1 MKKIGML
8 LIAVA
13 ACGGSDE
20 LDTSGMIGS
29 WNGNGSISLGT
40 GSNQSTASV
49 GITANGK
56 DLSVGGLCLTTSV
69 LHATAESGTTFTVAN
84 QACPLVASTNPSGC
98 QAITLAWASG
108 HGTIENGVLTIT
120 TTGTLSGCGQSI
132 AATYNFN
139 GRK

>member
-20 LDTSGMIGS
+20 IDTSGIIGN
-29 WNGNGSISLGT
+29 WNGNGSISAGT
-40 GSNQSTASV
+40 ASTQGTASV
-49 GITANGK
+49 GITADGK
-56 DLSVGGLCLTTSV
+56 DLSVAGLCLISSV
-69 LHATAESGTTFTVAN
+69 LHATAESETTFTVTN
-84 QACPLVASTNPSGC
+84 QACPLVASTNPNGC

-108 HGTIENGVLTIT
+108 HGTIENGVLTVT

-139 GRK
+139 GHK

>member
-8 LIAVA
+8 LVVAA

-20 LDTSGMIGS
+20 TDTSGMIGNWS
-29 WNGNGSISLGT
+29 GNGSVSAGAQ
-40 GSNQSTASV
+40 SNQGTASV
-49 GITANGK
+49 GITADGK
-56 DLSVGGLCLTTSV
+56 KLSVAGLCLTSSV
-69 LHATAESGTTFTVAN
+69 LHATAESETTFTIAN
-84 QACPLVASTNPSGC
+84 QACPLVASTSPSGC
-98 QAITLAWASG
+98 QAITLTWASG
-108 HGTIENGVLTIT
+108 HGTIENNVLTIA

>member
-8 LIAVA
+8 LVVAA

-20 LDTSGMIGS
+20 TDTSGIIGNWS
-29 WNGNGSISLGT
+29 GNGSVSAGT
-40 GSNQSTASV
+40 QSNQGTASV
-49 GITANGK
+49 GITADGK
-56 DLSVGGLCLTTSV
+56 NLSVAGLCLTSSV
-69 LHATAESGTTFTVAN
+69 LHATAESETTFTIAN
-84 QACPLVASTNPSGC
+84 QVCPLVASTSPSGC
-98 QAITLAWASG
+98 QAITLTWASG
-108 HGTIENGVLTIT
+108 HGTIENNVLTIA